1 MKTRIFVV
9 LLIVFLLIGLTACGK
24 KTDNPTV
31 GGPATGG
38 SNTGGS
44 NTGGSNT
51 TQPTPGATAITE
63 FAVSVASGPETIDP
77 QRNSSVDGA
86 IYLVHLSEGLMKY
99 KYHGGGVEPGLAE
112 SYDISDDGLVWTFHL
127 RPGLKWSDGQPLTA
141 SDLEY
146 TWKRLVD
153 PETISPYAF
162 DVGVFVKNGDAVANG
177 ELPLDAFGVKA
188 LDDVTFEVTLEG
200 PCAYFDEVASFPSW
214 MPTRRDMVE
223 QYGDRWA
230 TDPQSYIS
238 CGPFKMEAL
247 NMDASLTLVPNEY
260 YYNRQAII
268 PTRLTFEFLADEV
281 AMVNALQNGQIA
293 FSRQIPGEERAMLKD
308 KGLYGVYADLGTYYV
323 CFQNLIPP
331 FDNADV
337 RKALSLAIDRKFITD
352 VLLEGSY
359 LPATAFV
366 GPGFGDISGDFY
378 QEGKYYG
385 FDYEKNKELARKAL
399 ADAGYADGAG
409 FPKIEYMTNPTTLH
423 LSLAEA
429 LQSMWKEVLNIE
441 AEISQQEWNVF
452 LDTRRNGEFQ
462 VARHGWIA
470 DFNDPLNLLN
480 IFLSTGG
487 NNDANYNV
495 IEYDNLLK
503 IALTSSDRAE
513 RMKSMHEAED
523 LLIGRDWAVAPIMYY
538 VTEYAV
544 DPALKGWG
552 YTPLGYQF
560 FHNAFIEK

>member
-1 MKTRIFVV
+1 MKNRIFVILLAVV
-9 LLIVFLLIGLTACGK
+9 LVISLAACNTNT
-24 KTDNPTV
+24 TDQQTPSTPTNSTNPANPTT
-31 GGPATGG
+31 P
-38 SNTGGS
+38 
-44 NTGGSNT
+44 T
-51 TQPTPGATAITE
+51 TPTNPGDPQRITE
-63 FAVSVASGPETIDP
+63 FAVTEASAPETIDP

-127 RPGLKWSDGQPLTA
+127 RSGLKWSDGQPLTA
-141 SDLEY
+141 HDLEY

-153 PETISPYAF
+153 PVTASPYAF

-177 ELPLDAFGVKA
+177 ELPLDEFGVKA
-188 LDDVTFEVTLEG
+188 LNDQTFEVTLEG
-200 PCAYFDEVASFPSW
+200 PCAYFDEVATFPAW

-230 TDPQSYIS
+230 TSPNSYIS
-238 CGPFKMEAL
+238 CGPFKMEDL
-247 NMDASLTLVPNEY
+247 NMDAYLTVVPNEY
-260 YYNRQAII
+260 YYNKEAIV

-281 AMVNALQNGQIA
+281 AMVNALQSGQVA
-293 FSRQIPGEERAMLKD
+293 FSRLIPGEERAMLKD

-323 CFQNLIPP
+323 CFQNERPP
-331 FDNADV
+331 YDDVNV
-337 RKALSLAIDRKFITD
+337 RKALTLAIDRRFITD
-352 VLLEGSY
+352 VLLEGAY

-366 GPGFGDISGDFY
+366 GPGFTDVSGEFY
-378 QEGKYYG
+378 KEGKYYDY
-385 FDYEKNKELARKAL
+385 DYEKNKELARQAL
-399 ADAGYADGAG
+399 AEAGYENGAG
-409 FPKIEYMTNPTTLH
+409 FPKLEYMTNPTTLH
-423 LSLAEA
+423 LSIAEA
-429 LQSMWKEVLNIE
+429 MQAMWKEVLNID

-452 LDTRRNGEFQ
+452 LDTRRNGGFY

-487 NNDANYNV
+487 NNDANYKV
-495 IEYDNLLK
+495 ADYDNLLK

-513 RMKSMHEAED
+513 RMKVMHEAED
-523 LLIGRDWAVAPIMYY
+523 LLIGRDWAIAPIMYY
-538 VTEYAV
+538 VTEYAA
-544 DPALKGWG
+544 DPTLKGWG

-560 FHNAFIEK
+560 FHEAYIDK